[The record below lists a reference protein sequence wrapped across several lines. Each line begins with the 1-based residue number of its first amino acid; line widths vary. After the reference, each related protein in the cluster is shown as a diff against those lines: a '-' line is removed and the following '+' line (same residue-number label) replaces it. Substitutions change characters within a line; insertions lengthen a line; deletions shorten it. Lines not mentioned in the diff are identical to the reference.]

1 MKLTKTQLQQIIQ
14 EEVNTVLQE
23 FGPAYARDDEPAISI
38 SPENVTREQTF
49 DPVDDV
55 IDDYAARSAK
65 PELMKRMLE
74 TVRDFGDM
82 LPLDDYDLQL
92 IDEASKEMQRY
103 LKP

>member
-1 MKLTKTQLQQIIQ
+1 MKITKSKL
-14 EEVNTVLQE
+14 
-23 FGPAYARDDEPAISI
+23 
-38 SPENVTREQTF
+38 
-49 DPVDDV
+49 
-55 IDDYAARSAK
+55 
-65 PELMKRMLE
+65 KRMLE